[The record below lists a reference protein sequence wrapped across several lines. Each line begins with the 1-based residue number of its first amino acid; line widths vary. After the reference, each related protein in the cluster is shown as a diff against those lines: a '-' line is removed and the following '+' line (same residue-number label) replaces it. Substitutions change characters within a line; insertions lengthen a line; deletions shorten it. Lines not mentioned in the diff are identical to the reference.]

1 MSERVHGKPQVDTIY
16 THLDAENE
24 INSKYKT
31 SATESLQQ
39 SKWKIKVLKS
49 KEHSRS
55 ASGSDS

>member
-39 SKWKIKVLKS
+39 SK
-49 KEHSRS
+49 
-55 ASGSDS
+55 